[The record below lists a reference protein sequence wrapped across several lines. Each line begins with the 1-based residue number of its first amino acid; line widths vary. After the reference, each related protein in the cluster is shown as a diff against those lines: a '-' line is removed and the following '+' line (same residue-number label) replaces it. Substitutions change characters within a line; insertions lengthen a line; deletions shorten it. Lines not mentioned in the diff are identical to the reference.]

1 MTKILQIGEGNFL
14 RAFAEIYIQEIVDD
28 GKDVS
33 VVICQ
38 PRTNTKTIKA
48 LAAQNCNYNV
58 IVRGRFNGEIVNET
72 KHITCVSQVVD
83 TVSEYQTLRDLFCSD
98 ELQLVISNTTEAGIC
113 FDETE
118 KIGNTPNKTFPAK
131 VANLLHDRFV
141 NNGSPLVFLPVE
153 LVENNGDELKNC
165 VLKYA
170 NLWGLESDFVSY
182 VENDCSFCNTLV
194 DRIVTGHIS
203 NDSDSCSVA
212 CEPYRSWTIQAD
224 DKAKSVIPFKNVTFT
239 NDLLPYRTRK
249 VRILNG
255 AHTMSVLAA
264 FMSGFDIVRDMMN
277 DSTFSRYI
285 NKGLSEVKQTINLP
299 DDELDSFANSV
310 LERFNNPFI
319 DHKLLDI
326 SLNSVAKFK
335 ARCLDSILDYQKI
348 NGVLPKIL
356 TFSLAALIAFYTHKC
371 NRDYQINDS
380 QSVVDFFD
388 KIQNLP
394 NDKIVSQTLANV
406 DFWDMDLTE
415 INGLQYNV
423 IYYYNNICSK
433 GIDVAVREVCNE

>member
-1 MTKILQIGEGNFL
+1 
-14 RAFAEIYIQEIVDD
+14 
-28 GKDVS
+28 
-33 VVICQ
+33 
-38 PRTNTKTIKA
+38 
-48 LAAQNCNYNV
+48 
-58 IVRGRFNGEIVNET
+58 
-72 KHITCVSQVVD
+72 
-83 TVSEYQTLRDLFCSD
+83 
-98 ELQLVISNTTEAGIC
+98 
-113 FDETE
+113 
-118 KIGNTPNKTFPAK
+118 
-131 VANLLHDRFV
+131 
-141 NNGSPLVFLPVE
+141 
-153 LVENNGDELKNC
+153 
-165 VLKYA
+165 
-170 NLWGLESDFVSY
+170 
-182 VENDCSFCNTLV
+182 
-194 DRIVTGHIS
+194 
-203 NDSDSCSVA
+203 
-212 CEPYRSWTIQAD
+212 
-224 DKAKSVIPFKNVTFT
+224 
-239 NDLLPYRTRK
+239 
-249 VRILNG
+249 
-255 AHTMSVLAA
+255 
-264 FMSGFDIVRDMMN
+264 MMN